1 MLMLVVGLVIFIC
14 VHSIRVVA
22 PNWREMHLEKTGL
35 VQWRTRFILLSV
47 LSLALIVLGY
57 QKMRLEPI
65 WLWFPPIVVQHISA
79 LVMLVAL
86 FALGSAMIPKT
97 SLKSKMGYPFLIAVK
112 LWAFAHLMSNG
123 TLADVIL
130 FGSLLVWS
138 VVSFAV
144 YRRRDRRNGVV
155 REEGGVQYNLMAFVF
170 AMVSWFAIVFFLHK
184 AVIGVSPLV

>member
-1 MLMLVVGLVIFIC
+1 MLMLIVGLVIFIC
-14 VHSIRVVA
+14 VHSIGVVA
-22 PNWREMHLEKTGL
+22 PNWRDMHLEKTGL

-57 QKMRLEPI
+57 QQTRLEPV
-65 WLWFPPIVVQHISA
+65 WLWFPPVVVQHIAA

-86 FALGSAMIPKT
+86 FALGSALVPKT
-97 SLKSKMGYPFLIAVK
+97 TLKAKMGYPFLLAVK

-123 TLADVIL
+123 SLADVIL

-138 VVSFAV
+138 VASFAI
-144 YRRRDRRNGVV
+144 YRRRDRKNGVQK
-155 REEGGVQYNLMAFVF
+155 EESGVQYDMIAFVF

-184 AVIGVSPLV
+184 AVIGVSPLM

>member
-1 MLMLVVGLVIFIC
+1 MLLLILGLAVFIC
-14 VHSIRVVA
+14 VHSVRIVV
-22 PNWREMHLEKTGL
+22 PNWRETHREKNGMM
-35 VQWRTRFILLSV
+35 QWNTRFALLTL
-47 LSLALIVLGY
+47 LSLAFVIMGY
-57 QKMRLEPI
+57 MQMRLQPV
-65 WLWFPPIVVQHISA
+65 WLWYPPIVVQHISA

-86 FALGSAMIPKT
+86 FALGSAIVPKT
-97 SLKSKMGYPFLIAVK
+97 TLKSKTGYPLLIAVK

>member
-22 PNWREMHLEKTGL
+22 PNWRDMHLEKTGL

>member
-22 PNWREMHLEKTGL
+22 PNWREVHLEKTGL

-65 WLWFPPIVVQHISA
+65 WLWFPPIVVQHISS

-86 FALGSAMIPKT
+86 FALGSAMVPKT
-97 SLKSKMGYPFLIAVK
+97 TLKSKMGYPFLISVK

-144 YRRRDRRNGVV
+144 YRRRDRRNGVI
-155 REEGGVQYNLMAFVF
+155 REDGGVQYNLVAFVF

-184 AVIGVSPLV
+184 VVIGVSPLV